1 MNLETLNEIQKLID
15 SKIEENLTL
24 EYKRE
29 VSSNKEIAKDIAAFA
44 NTDGGT
50 IVYGVVAD
58 DKVPMGIVWITDTG
72 VEERIQNV
80 AMTAIHPI
88 VESVKMIRLPNP
100 KNELEA
106 IYVAKVPKSFAAPHM
121 VNNLY
126 YRRRGSVS
134 GPMDDIDVRSSIFG
148 SGRTAALRF
157 EISQNLNLAS
167 QTRELVE
174 RVKVISPDERKG
186 IALIP
191 FQTDA
196 WNSVVASGL
205 LSSLQPE
212 VAERL
217 IQAYRLIHEMNSLMG
232 WLKLDWGLIVHTP
245 IEPSSATHGT
255 YVPSIIVERLPRLE
269 SLLREI
275 AQQLA

>member
-1 MNLETLNEIQKLID
+1 M
-15 SKIEENLTL
+15 
-24 EYKRE
+24 
-29 VSSNKEIAKDIAAFA
+29 
-44 NTDGGT
+44 
-50 IVYGVVAD
+50 
-58 DKVPMGIVWITDTG
+58 
-72 VEERIQNV
+72 
-80 AMTAIHPI
+80 
-88 VESVKMIRLPNP
+88 SV
-100 KNELEA
+100 
-106 IYVAKVPKSFAAPHM
+106 
-121 VNNLY
+121 
-126 YRRRGSVS
+126 
-134 GPMDDIDVRSSIFG
+134 PMDDIDVRASVFG

-174 RVKVISPDERKG
+174 RVKVISADKRKG

-205 LSSLQPE
+205 LSSPQPE

-217 IQAYRLIHEMNSLMG
+217 VQAYRLIHEMNSLMG
-232 WLKLDWGLIVHTP
+232 WLKLDRGLIVHTP
-245 IEPSSATHGT
+245 IELSSATHGT
-255 YVPSIIVERLPRLE
+255 YVPSIIVDRLPHLE

>member
-15 SKIEENLTL
+15 GKIEESLTL

-29 VSSNKEIAKDIAAFA
+29 ISSNKEIVKDVAAFA
-44 NTDGGT
+44 NADGGT
-50 IVYGVVAD
+50 IIYGVLAE
-58 DKVPMGIVWITDTG
+58 DKVPVGIAWITDTG

-80 AMTAIHPI
+80 AMTAVQPVI
-88 VESVKMIRLPNP
+88 ESIKITRLPNP

-106 IYVAKVPKSFAAPHM
+106 IYVAKIPKSFAAPHM
-121 VNNLY
+121 ANNLY

-134 GPMDDIDVRSSIFG
+134 VPMDDIDVRSSIFG
-148 SGRTAALRF
+148 SGRTVALRF

-174 RVKVISPDERKG
+174 RVRVIPPENRKG

-212 VAERL
+212 LAGRL
-217 IQAYRLIHEMNSLMG
+217 TQAYRLIHEINSLIG

-255 YVPSIIVERLPRLE
+255 YVPSLVGDRLPRLE
-269 SLLREI
+269 SWLREI
-275 AQQLA
+275 SQQLT